1 MITADKYPAKSGQG
15 RFSLRRSTGGR
26 DGAQTPVFA
35 GIPDNALR
43 ACFAVTEVSG
53 RIRPNPAKTVG
64 DGRDSDQ
71 PANDLN
77 SRGNFSAARLALA
90 PIRPYPANG
99 AYGRQ

>member
-1 MITADKYPAKSGQG
+1 VITADMYPAKSGQS

-43 ACFAVTEVSG
+43 ACFAVTEVFG
-53 RIRPNPAKTVG
+53 RIRPNPARAVG
-64 DGRDSDQ
+64 DSRASDR
-71 PANDLN
+71 PANDLD
-77 SRGNFSAARLALA
+77 SRGNFSAAQLALA
-90 PIRPYPANG
+90 PIRPYPASG